1 MMRPWLS
8 ALGVATIL
16 LGCSGSDSPQVG
28 VSEPYRVANAQFVRG
43 ELPGSPPPDGGEP
56 SEPSAASK
64 SAPPLITA
72 IMMTTS
78 RVVQGQSAKKITGNA
93 SSNTNSVAIR
103 LSDVGTGYWVIP
115 ITSLPDIANNNQV
128 SWDATSDFDSSLE
141 PGLHELLAVAL
152 DKKGVAGEQ
161 FSLSICVDT
170 SVPDN
175 LNICSPTQL
184 PPRAVIS
191 LSWDT
196 NADLDLQVLAP
207 DGRVIDSKHPT
218 SASADEAIALEDQ
231 GRIDRDSNANCAIDG
246 LRSENLVWR
255 KTTPVGRYGIYVHMF
270 DACKQP
276 STRFRVEVYTAEPT
290 DKNHPDTGEKLKLWY
305 ARGGELLDI
314 NANGGATRGL
324 FVSEFIFH

>member
-1 MMRPWLS
+1 MRTWLS
-8 ALGVATIL
+8 ALVNVTIL
-16 LGCSGSDSPQVG
+16 FLGCNGSDSQQIG
-28 VSEPYRVANAQFVRG
+28 VSEPYRVAGAQFVRG
-43 ELPGSPPPDGGEP
+43 ELPGSPPPDGGP
-56 SEPSAASK
+56 SSEPSVATQ
-64 SAPPLITA
+64 SAPPRITA

-78 RVVQGQSAKKITGNA
+78 RVVQGQGAKKITGNA
-93 SSNTNSVAIR
+93 SSNTDSVAIR
-103 LSDVGTGYWVIP
+103 LADVGTGYWVIP
-115 ITSLPDIANNNQV
+115 ITGLPDIANNNQV
-128 SWDATSDFDSSLE
+128 SWDAPSDFDSSLE

-170 SVPDN
+170 RVPDN

-191 LSWDT
+191 LTWDT
-196 NADLDLQVLAP
+196 NVDLDLQVLST
-207 DGRVIDSKHPT
+207 DGRLIDSKHPT

-246 LRSENLVWR
+246 LRSEDLVWR
-255 KTTPVGRYGIYVHMF
+255 NTMPEGRYGIYVNMF

-276 STRFRVEVYTAEPT
+276 STRFRIEVYTAEPT
-290 DKNHPDTGEKLKLWY
+290 DKNHPDAGEKLKLWY

-314 NANGGATRGL
+314 SANGGAARGL
-324 FVSEFIFH
+324 FVSEFVFH